1 MLFSL
6 ARDGLRLILIARR
19 RVGLFAA
26 SACRLTL
33 VTRFSRHVASN
44 EAKCRKTRQ
53 DQGNEERTLF
63 DQTHG
68 RKYSARCALIWDGE
82 GV

>member
-1 MLFSL
+1 MLSSV
-6 ARDGLRLILIARR
+6 ARDCPRPILITRC

-26 SACRLTL
+26 SAGRLT
-33 VTRFSRHVASN
+33 VIARFSCHVPSN
-44 EAKCRKTRQ
+44 EANCRETRQ
-53 DQGNEERTLF
+53 DQGNEECTLF

-68 RKYSARCALIWDGE
+68 RKYSARRALIWDGE